1 MSLPEAI
8 ELKEQLT
15 QLLDQGYIKPSVSPW
30 SAPVLFNRK
39 KDGTLRL
46 CIDYR
51 GLNQSTIKNKYP
63 IPRIDELLDR
73 LHGSQIF
80 TKINLKSGYYQIR
93 IKEEDIPKTGFNTRY
108 GHYEFTV
115 IPFGLTNA
123 PATFNRLMSDIFREH
138 LDEYVL
144 VFFDDIL
151 VYSKNPEEHEQHVR
165 RVLEL
170 LRQHQLFAKKSK
182 CTFCT
187 DKVEYLGFVISKDG
201 VSTDPAKIEA
211 VKNWPT
217 PKNIREARGF
227 LGLAGWYRVFIQSY
241 AKIASPITAT
251 LKKTKVF
258 LWTPA
263 SEEAFNLLKEALI
276 SAPTLALPDFSKPF
290 LVTTDASGQAIG
302 GVLTQEGKTS
312 CL

>member
-8 ELKEQLT
+8 ELKEYLT
-15 QLLDQGYIKPSVSPW
+15 QFLDQGYIKPSVSPW

-63 IPRIDELLDR
+63 IPRIDKLLDQ

-80 TKINLKSGYYQIR
+80 TKIDLKSGYYQIR

-115 IPFGLTNA
+115 IPFRLTNA

-151 VYSKNPEEHEQHVR
+151 GS
-165 RVLEL
+165 
-170 LRQHQLFAKKSK
+170 
-182 CTFCT
+182 
-187 DKVEYLGFVISKDG
+187 
-201 VSTDPAKIEA
+201 
-211 VKNWPT
+211 
-217 PKNIREARGF
+217 
-227 LGLAGWYRVFIQSY
+227 
-241 AKIASPITAT
+241 
-251 LKKTKVF
+251 
-258 LWTPA
+258 
-263 SEEAFNLLKEALI
+263 
-276 SAPTLALPDFSKPF
+276 
-290 LVTTDASGQAIG
+290 
-302 GVLTQEGKTS
+302 
-312 CL
+312 